1 MTGAYLILI
10 AVSMVIML
18 IATIKKQDL
27 IFAYATGVWSTL
39 IFAFVVHINFPKAI
53 DVYRG
58 KTTLKITYVNNVATD
73 STVIY
78 K

>member
-1 MTGAYLILI
+1 VGNEARSRKWVKKYPPQ
-10 AVSMVIML
+10 V
-18 IATIKKQDL
+18 KQDL

-39 IFAFVVHINFPKAI
+39 IFAFIVHINSPKAI

-58 KTTLKITYVNNVATD
+58 KTTLKITYVNKVATD
-73 STVIY
+73 STVVY

>member
-1 MTGAYLILI
+1 MSIVYLIAI
-10 AVSMVIML
+10 AVSMVVML

-27 IFAYATGVWSTL
+27 IFAYATGVWSALVFGFIIHVMYPT
-39 IFAFVVHINFPKAI
+39 AI

-58 KTTLKITYVNNVATD
+58 KTTLKITYVDNVATD
-73 STVIY
+73 STVVY